1 MFQWTRLKGWYI
13 KKGDPAHAVGAVA
26 VGNGGRA
33 AGLGRYR
40 ARGAGLVVGRHAG
53 AGWALLLGRA
63 LLLAVTWL
71 VAWRHRSAAPPLSA
85 GAWLVMLWR
94 EYWAF
99 VGGFVLF
106 QPWARLAMPAD
117 RLRPSAQP
125 ILLVHGYGCNRAIW
139 WWLRPRLEAAGH
151 VVATLSL
158 EPPWGDIDG
167 FAEQLQQ
174 RIEAVCAAT
183 GAPRLTLVAHSM
195 GGLVSRACLARH
207 GAARVA
213 ALISIASPHGGSRLA
228 HLGLGRC
235 ARQCSPARL
244 AGAATAARD
253 ALRVDPHAA
262 DNVMPQQLQRHAD
275 ARDEPLPGVGTWR
288 RVRRAH
294 PAGAGAHET
303 MLAAGLPGKRRASIE
318 YQAPV
323 RVSASKWMPRIQF
336 CN

>member
-1 MFQWTRLKGWYI
+1 MLSALLLWGL
-13 KKGDPAHAVGAVA
+13 AVELLVWGAI
-26 VGNGGRA
+26 GR
-33 AGLGRYR
+33 AGLGWSW
-40 ARGAGLVVGRHAG
+40 GATLALVLG
-53 AGWALLLGRA
+53 ALLLGRA

-117 RLRPSAQP
+117 RLRPAAQP

-207 GAARVA
+207 GDARVA

-235 ARQCSPARL
+235 ARQMQPGSHWLARL
-244 AGAATAARD
+244 AQQ
-253 ALRVDPHAA
+253 RVNVPFVSIRTPQ
-262 DNVMPQQLQRHAD
+262 DNFVMPQQLQRHAD
-275 ARDEPLPGVGTWR
+275 ARDEPLPGVGHMAALCDERTLR
-288 RVRRAH
+288 LVLAH
-294 PAGAGAHET
+294 AK
-303 MLAAGLPGKRRASIE
+303 L
-318 YQAPV
+318 
-323 RVSASKWMPRIQF
+323 
-336 CN
+336 

>member
-1 MFQWTRLKGWYI
+1 MLSALLLWGM
-13 KKGDPAHAVGAVA
+13 AVELLVWGAI
-26 VGNGGRA
+26 GR
-33 AGLGRYR
+33 AGLGWSW
-40 ARGAGLVVGRHAG
+40 GATLALALG
-53 AGWALLLGRA
+53 ALLLGLA

-195 GGLVSRACLARH
+195 GGLVSRAT
-207 GAARVA
+207 V
-213 ALISIASPHGGSRLA
+213 
-228 HLGLGRC
+228 
-235 ARQCSPARL
+235 
-244 AGAATAARD
+244 
-253 ALRVDPHAA
+253 LRGW
-262 DNVMPQQLQRHAD
+262 
-275 ARDEPLPGVGTWR
+275 PL
-288 RVRRAH
+288 
-294 PAGAGAHET
+294 
-303 MLAAGLPGKRRASIE
+303 
-318 YQAPV
+318 
-323 RVSASKWMPRIQF
+323 
-336 CN
+336 

>member
-1 MFQWTRLKGWYI
+1 MLSALLLWGM
-13 KKGDPAHAVGAVA
+13 AVELLVWGAI
-26 VGNGGRA
+26 GR
-33 AGLGRYR
+33 AGLGWSW
-40 ARGAGLVVGRHAG
+40 GATLALALG
-53 AGWALLLGRA
+53 ALLLGRA

-235 ARQCSPARL
+235 ARQMQPGSHWLARL
-244 AGAATAARD
+244 AQQ
-253 ALRVDPHAA
+253 RVNVPFVSIRTPQ
-262 DNVMPQQLQRHAD
+262 DNFVMPQQLQRHAD
-275 ARDEPLPGVGTWR
+275 ARDEPLPGVGHMAALCDERTLR
-288 RVRRAH
+288 LVLAH
-294 PAGAGAHET
+294 T
-303 MLAAGLPGKRRASIE
+303 TL
-318 YQAPV
+318 
-323 RVSASKWMPRIQF
+323 
-336 CN
+336 

>member
-1 MFQWTRLKGWYI
+1 MLSALLLWGM
-13 KKGDPAHAVGAVA
+13 AVELLVWGAI
-26 VGNGGRA
+26 GR
-33 AGLGRYR
+33 AGLGWSW
-40 ARGAGLVVGRHAG
+40 GATLALALG
-53 AGWALLLGRA
+53 ALLLGRA

-235 ARQCSPARL
+235 ARQMQPGSHWLARL
-244 AGAATAARD
+244 AQQ
-253 ALRVDPHAA
+253 RVNVPFVSIRTPQ
-262 DNVMPQQLQRHAD
+262 DNFVMPQQLQRHAD
-275 ARDEPLPGVGTWR
+275 ARDEPLPGVGHMAALCDERTLR
-288 RVRRAH
+288 LVLAH
-294 PAGAGAHET
+294 T
-303 MLAAGLPGKRRASIE
+303 KL
-318 YQAPV
+318 
-323 RVSASKWMPRIQF
+323 
-336 CN
+336 

>member
-1 MFQWTRLKGWYI
+1 MLSALLLWGM
-13 KKGDPAHAVGAVA
+13 AVELLVWGAI
-26 VGNGGRA
+26 GR
-33 AGLGRYR
+33 AGLGWSW
-40 ARGAGLVVGRHAG
+40 GATLALALG
-53 AGWALLLGRA
+53 ALLLGRA

-117 RLRPSAQP
+117 RLRPAAQP

-235 ARQCSPARL
+235 ARQMQPGSHWLARL
-244 AGAATAARD
+244 AQQ
-253 ALRVDPHAA
+253 RVNVPFVSIRTPQ
-262 DNVMPQQLQRHAD
+262 DNFVMPQQLQRHAD
-275 ARDEPLPGVGTWR
+275 ARDEPLPGVGHMAALCDERTLR
-288 RVRRAH
+288 LVLAH
-294 PAGAGAHET
+294 T
-303 MLAAGLPGKRRASIE
+303 KL
-318 YQAPV
+318 
-323 RVSASKWMPRIQF
+323 
-336 CN
+336 

>member
-1 MFQWTRLKGWYI
+1 M
-13 KKGDPAHAVGAVA
+13 AVELLVWGAI
-26 VGNGGRA
+26 GR
-33 AGLGRYR
+33 AGLGWSW
-40 ARGAGLVVGRHAG
+40 GATLALALG
-53 AGWALLLGRA
+53 ALLLGRA

-235 ARQCSPARL
+235 ARQMQPGSHWLARL
-244 AGAATAARD
+244 AQQ
-253 ALRVDPHAA
+253 RVNVPFVSIRTPQ
-262 DNVMPQQLQRHAD
+262 DNFVMPQQLQRHAD
-275 ARDEPLPGVGTWR
+275 ARDEPLPGVGHMAALCDERTLR
-288 RVRRAH
+288 LVLAH
-294 PAGAGAHET
+294 T
-303 MLAAGLPGKRRASIE
+303 KL
-318 YQAPV
+318 
-323 RVSASKWMPRIQF
+323 
-336 CN
+336 

>member
-1 MFQWTRLKGWYI
+1 MLSALLLWGM
-13 KKGDPAHAVGAVA
+13 AVELLVWGAI
-26 VGNGGRA
+26 GR
-33 AGLGRYR
+33 AGLGWSW
-40 ARGAGLVVGRHAG
+40 GATLALALG
-53 AGWALLLGRA
+53 ALLLGRA

-235 ARQCSPARL
+235 ARQMQPGSHWLARL
-244 AGAATAARD
+244 AQQ
-253 ALRVDPHAA
+253 RVNVPFVSIRTPQ
-262 DNVMPQQLQRHAD
+262 DNFVMPQDTQCHPD
-275 ARDEPLPGVGTWR
+275 AVDEPLPGVGHMAALFDHR
-288 RVRRAH
+288 ALAFVRQHLAGMSARA
-294 PAGAGAHET
+294 
-303 MLAAGLPGKRRASIE
+303 
-318 YQAPV
+318 
-323 RVSASKWMPRIQF
+323 
-336 CN
+336 

>member
-1 MFQWTRLKGWYI
+1 MLSALLLWGM
-13 KKGDPAHAVGAVA
+13 AVELLVWGAI
-26 VGNGGRA
+26 GR
-33 AGLGRYR
+33 AGLGWSW
-40 ARGAGLVVGRHAG
+40 GATLALALG
-53 AGWALLLGRA
+53 ALLLGRA

-125 ILLVHGYGCNRAIW
+125 VPLVHGYGYNRAIW

-235 ARQCSPARL
+235 ARQMQPGSHWLARL
-244 AGAATAARD
+244 AQQ
-253 ALRVDPHAA
+253 RVNVPFVSIRTPQ
-262 DNVMPQQLQRHAD
+262 DNFVMPQQLQRHAD
-275 ARDEPLPGVGTWR
+275 ARDEPLPGVGHMAALCDERTLR
-288 RVRRAH
+288 LVLAH
-294 PAGAGAHET
+294 T
-303 MLAAGLPGKRRASIE
+303 KL
-318 YQAPV
+318 
-323 RVSASKWMPRIQF
+323 
-336 CN
+336 

>member
-1 MFQWTRLKGWYI
+1 MLSALLLWGM
-13 KKGDPAHAVGAVA
+13 AVELLVWGAI
-26 VGNGGRA
+26 GR
-33 AGLGRYR
+33 AGLGWSW
-40 ARGAGLVVGRHAG
+40 GATLALALG
-53 AGWALLLGRA
+53 ALLLGRA

-235 ARQCSPARL
+235 ARQMQPGSHWLARL
-244 AGAATAARD
+244 AQQ
-253 ALRVDPHAA
+253 RVNVPFVSIRTPQ
-262 DNVMPQQLQRHAD
+262 DNFVMPQQLQRNAD
-275 ARDEPLPGVGTWR
+275 ARDEPLPGVGHMAALCDERTLR
-288 RVRRAH
+288 LVLAH
-294 PAGAGAHET
+294 T
-303 MLAAGLPGKRRASIE
+303 KL
-318 YQAPV
+318 
-323 RVSASKWMPRIQF
+323 
-336 CN
+336 

>member
-1 MFQWTRLKGWYI
+1 MLSALLLWGM
-13 KKGDPAHAVGAVA
+13 AVELLVWGAI
-26 VGNGGRA
+26 GR
-33 AGLGRYR
+33 AGLGWSW
-40 ARGAGLVVGRHAG
+40 GATLALALG
-53 AGWALLLGRA
+53 ALLLGRA

-228 HLGLGRC
+228 HVGLGRC
-235 ARQCSPARL
+235 ARQMQPGSHWLARL
-244 AGAATAARD
+244 AQQ
-253 ALRVDPHAA
+253 RVNVPFVSIRTPQ
-262 DNVMPQQLQRHAD
+262 DNFVMPQQLQRHAD
-275 ARDEPLPGVGTWR
+275 ARDEPLPGVGHMAALCDERTLR
-288 RVRRAH
+288 LVLAH
-294 PAGAGAHET
+294 T
-303 MLAAGLPGKRRASIE
+303 KL
-318 YQAPV
+318 
-323 RVSASKWMPRIQF
+323 
-336 CN
+336 

>member
-1 MFQWTRLKGWYI
+1 MMCARIGMAT
-13 KKGDPAHAVGAVA
+13 
-26 VGNGGRA
+26 GG
-33 AGLGRYR
+33 GL
-40 ARGAGLVVGRHAG
+40 AT
-53 AGWALLLGRA
+53 AL
-63 LLLAVTWL
+63 
-71 VAWRHRSAAPPLSA
+71 RSKFP
-85 GAWLVMLWR
+85 AWLVMLWR

-235 ARQCSPARL
+235 ARQMQPGSHWLARL
-244 AGAATAARD
+244 AQQ
-253 ALRVDPHAA
+253 RVNVPFVSIRTPQ
-262 DNVMPQQLQRHAD
+262 DNFVMPQQLQRHA
-275 ARDEPLPGVGTWR
+275 ALCDERTLRLVL
-288 RVRRAH
+288 AH
-294 PAGAGAHET
+294 T
-303 MLAAGLPGKRRASIE
+303 KL
-318 YQAPV
+318 
-323 RVSASKWMPRIQF
+323 
-336 CN
+336 